1 MLLVYKPASIFGYA
15 ANNGIIGSILGI
27 ILTGYLFAIQRF
39 VSTGIAYDV
48 FGWFN
53 F

>member
-1 MLLVYKPASIFGYA
+1 MLLFYKPASIFGYA
-15 ANNGIIGSILGI
+15 ANNGIIGSILGL

>member
-15 ANNGIIGSILGI
+15 ANNGIIGSILGL

-39 VSTGIAYDV
+39 VSTGITYDV